1 MKCLLLVPLFLLS
14 CNTFKVTQSEY
25 YKVSPGLP
33 GQKSYNEIKIYI
45 SSKKKITIEKN
56 VLVDNVNYIINS
68 ISSKGILYNTDTKLP
83 IGNYIIKISLDN
95 VKTIETINLIIDDKN
110 VLLKPIKTENLKQK

>member
-1 MKCLLLVPLFLLS
+1 MKYLFLVPLFLLS

-33 GQKSYNEIKIYI
+33 SEKSYNEIKVYI
-45 SSKKKITIEKN
+45 SSKKEITIEKS
-56 VLVDNVNYIINS
+56 VLVDNANYIINS

-95 VKTIETINLIIDDKN
+95 VKTIEAINLIIDDKN
-110 VLLKPIKTENLKQK
+110 VLLKPIKAENLKQK